1 MKSEF
6 QKRLISSIL
15 LIPVCFLLIV
25 EGSIL
30 FNSFLFLC
38 FILTILEWN
47 KMSKKKNY
55 LTISGYVFLSISFIS
70 VYLLRNFFD

>member
-15 LIPVCFLLIV
+15 LIPTCFFLII

-30 FNSFLFLC
+30 FNLFLLLC
-38 FILTILEWN
+38 FLLTILEWN
-47 KMSKKKNY
+47 KMSEKKKIFKNIW
-55 LTISGYVFLSISFIS
+55 LHIFNLII
-70 VYLLRNFFD
+70 

>member
-15 LIPVCFLLIV
+15 LIPTCFLLII

-30 FNSFLFLC
+30 FNLFLC
-38 FILTILEWN
+38 LCFVLTILEWN
-47 KMSKKKNY
+47 KMYKKIIINFILVY
-55 LTISGYVFLSISFIS
+55 LTT
-70 VYLLRNFFD
+70 RNKIL